1 MCFRLSNFKK
11 LFALLAVGPK
21 YVCPLKPDRRYLKK
35 KKKENVGGILTKAV
49 VKSFLEQKF
58 QKHTLLFL
66 VCGHESF

>member
-35 KKKENVGGILTKAV
+35 KKKRKRRWDPDQSCSQVIFRTEISKTYTA
-49 VKSFLEQKF
+49 FLS
-58 QKHTLLFL
+58 LW
-66 VCGHESF
+66 S